1 MAKNIT
7 QFFTPTAP
15 NNTVAAADLI
25 HLGRTANPDPAD
37 QDIALTGTEFF
48 GSMNAQ
54 AAVLGSPGVVGD
66 VMVGGVP
73 ERLRNY
79 GTQIG
84 LIGTPDEVAGTIT
97 VQTSGV
103 YRITVNLIAAAPS
116 NFNFDIA
123 CVMRWQSGTVLI
135 SGQAVSNRANAGN
148 VINLA
153 GGTLIPV
160 TAGDVM
166 ELEVESTAAIN
177 PITFPNGTF
186 EVTPIFLV

>member
-7 QFFTPTAP
+7 QFFTPPAP
-15 NNTVAAADLI
+15 ANTVAATDLI
-25 HLGRTANPDPAD
+25 HLGRTANPDPAE

-48 GSMNAQ
+48 GSMNSQ
-54 AAVLGSPGVVGD
+54 AALLGTPGVVGD

-84 LIGTPDEVAGTIT
+84 LIGTPDEVAGTIAI
-97 VQTSGV
+97 QTSGV

-116 NFNFDIA
+116 NFNFDIV
-123 CVMRWQSGTVLI
+123 CLMRWQSGTVII
-135 SGQAVSNRANAGN
+135 SGQAVSNRAGAGY

-153 GGTLIPV
+153 GGTLISV

-166 ELEVESTAAIN
+166 ELEVEATTAIN

-186 EVTPIFLV
+186 EVTPIFLA